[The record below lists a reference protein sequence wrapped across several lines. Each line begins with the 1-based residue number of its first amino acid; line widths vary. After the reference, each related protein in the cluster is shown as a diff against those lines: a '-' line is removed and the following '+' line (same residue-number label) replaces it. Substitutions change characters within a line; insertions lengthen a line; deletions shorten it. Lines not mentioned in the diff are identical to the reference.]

1 MLRARDI
8 TLFLHNRYGVAFFML
23 LAVVAVIYALTA
35 GIVTPLQGDN
45 GLVVT
50 SPNNWLQPGAASSV
64 LSIVMNVAVAL
75 SAISLNKQYN
85 TMRSLSMLVAS
96 VFMVMQL
103 ASPAVLGLF
112 NGSGVLAV
120 GLSLITML
128 LFSVF
133 SDVSSTRRMFLIFFL
148 LASFSLF
155 EYSFLLYV
163 PILLFGFSQMRVMN
177 FRSFMAAIIGFITPL
192 WILLGFGII
201 TIEDIRF
208 PHFKSFLDAINTPGM
223 WYQLVII
230 GVTIVLGITFMVMNA
245 IKMMSYNSRI
255 RAANGFLTILMLAT
269 ILFIFIDYNNIYVY
283 ISLLNILVAYQIGH
297 YFATHIQ
304 SNRSYIGILS
314 IMLIYLAFFAAR
326 FYENSY

>member
-23 LAVVAVIYALTA
+23 FAVAAVIYALTA
-35 GIVTPLQGDN
+35 GIVTPLQGDY

-50 SPNNWLQPGAASSV
+50 SPNNWLQSGTASTA
-64 LSIVMNVAVAL
+64 LSIVMNIAVAL
-75 SAISLNKQYN
+75 SAIYLNKQYN

-155 EYSFLLYV
+155 EYSFLFYV
-163 PILLFGFSQMRVMN
+163 PIILFGFSQMRIMN
-177 FRSFMAAIIGFITPL
+177 FRSFLAAIIGFITPL

-201 TIEDIRF
+201 TLEDIRF
-208 PHFKSFLDAINTPGM
+208 PLFKSFLDAINTPGM
-223 WYQLVII
+223 WYQLLII
-230 GVTIVLGITFMVMNA
+230 GVTIILGITFLTMNV

-255 RAANGFLTILMLAT
+255 RAANGFLTVLMLST
-269 ILFIFIDYNNIYVY
+269 IIFIFIDYNNIYVY

-297 YFATHIQ
+297 YFAIHIQ

-314 IMLIYLAFFAAR
+314 VLVIYLGLFIGR
-326 FYENSY
+326 FL

>member
-23 LAVVAVIYALTA
+23 FAVAAVIYALTA
-35 GIVTPLQGDN
+35 GIVTPLQGDY

-50 SPNNWLQPGAASSV
+50 SPNNWIQSGTASTA
-64 LSIVMNVAVAL
+64 LSIVMNISVAL
-75 SAISLNKQYN
+75 SAIYLNKQYN

-155 EYSFLLYV
+155 EYSFLFYV
-163 PILLFGFSQMRVMN
+163 PIILFGFSQMRIMN
-177 FRSFMAAIIGFITPL
+177 FRSFLAAIIGFITPL

-201 TIEDIRF
+201 TLEDIRF

-223 WYQLVII
+223 WYQLLII
-230 GVTIVLGITFMVMNA
+230 GVTIILGITFLTMNV

-255 RAANGFLTILMLAT
+255 RAANGFLTVLMLST
-269 ILFIFIDYNNIYVY
+269 IIFIFIDYNNIYVY

-297 YFATHIQ
+297 YFAIHIQ

-314 IMLIYLAFFAAR
+314 VLVIYLGLFIGR
-326 FYENSY
+326 FL